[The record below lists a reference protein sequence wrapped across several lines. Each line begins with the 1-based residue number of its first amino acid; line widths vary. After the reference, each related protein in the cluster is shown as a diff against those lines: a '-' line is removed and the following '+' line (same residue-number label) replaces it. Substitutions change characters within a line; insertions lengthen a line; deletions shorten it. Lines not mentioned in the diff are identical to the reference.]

1 MKISKRKRVVLII
14 LFILLGSVSLR
25 AGEFPFANFFDPS
38 QLMLPRESVYKQ
50 VASHDKMFLG
60 GGDFVNVSPGEKV
73 TLMDVKGA
81 GVITNFWL
89 TIDKTND
96 DNAGGYPMRNIVLR
110 MYWDGE
116 KSPSVEAPVGDFF
129 GVGFAKYVHYASLL
143 IGMSSGGFYSY
154 FPMPFAKSARI
165 EIENLMGDSVAL
177 WYSAGYQEVKKL
189 PKNTLY
195 FHAKFNRV
203 KKTKRK
209 ENYVILDAKGAGQF
223 AGCVLSMQAYQKEHF
238 LFLEGDEFISVDDD
252 KTPSILGTGTE
263 DYFLSGFYFNKG
275 TFAAPF
281 HGLTIKDKEKSR
293 ISVYRFR
300 VSDAIPFKKSFHFEI
315 EHGLTW
321 AHGVSSDY
329 SSVAYWYQSE
339 PHAEFA
345 PPITA
350 DSDLAPME

>member
-1 MKISKRKRVVLII
+1 MVKKKMCVLIV
-14 LFILLGSVSLR
+14 LSFLLVSMPV
-25 AGEFPFANFFDPS
+25 ASGEFPLANFFDPS
-38 QLMLPRESVYKQ
+38 SLMVPRESIYRQ
-50 VASHDKMFLG
+50 TASHDKMFLG
-60 GGDFVNVSPGEKV
+60 GGDFVNVNPGEKV
-73 TLMDVKGA
+73 MLMDVKGA
-81 GVITNFWL
+81 GVITNLWL

-96 DNAGGYPMRNIVLR
+96 DNAGGYPMRNIILR

-116 KSPSVEAPVGDFF
+116 KTPSIEAPVGDFF

-154 FPMPFAKSARI
+154 FPMPFGKSAKI
-165 EIENLMGDSVAL
+165 EVENFMKDSVAL
-177 WYSAGYQEVKKL
+177 WYSVGFHEVKKL

-209 ENYVILDAKGAGQF
+209 ENYLILDAKGTGQF
-223 AGCVLSMQAYQKEHF
+223 AGCVLSMQSYQKENF
-238 LFLEGDEFISVDDD
+238 LFLEGDEFIAVDDE

-300 VSDAIPFKKSFHFEI
+300 VSDAIPFKKSLRFEI

-321 AHGVSSDY
+321 AHGVGADY
-329 SSVAYWYQSE
+329 SSVAYWYQTE
-339 PHAEFA
+339 PHSEFA

-350 DSDLAPME
+350 SSDLAPVE

>member
-1 MKISKRKRVVLII
+1 MDRPRNTVFLLIALCF
-14 LFILLGSVSLR
+14 LFFLATV
-25 AGEFPFANFFDPS
+25 FASPLEGLFDPS
-38 QLMLPRESVYKQ
+38 SLMVPRESVYKQ

-60 GGDFVNVSPGEKV
+60 GGDFINVNPGEKV
-73 TLMDVKGA
+73 TLMDVKGT
-81 GVITNFWL
+81 GIITNLWL

-96 DNAGGYPMRNIVLR
+96 DNASGYPLRKIILR

-129 GVGFAKYVHYASLL
+129 GVGFAKVVPYTSLL
-143 IGMSSGGFYSY
+143 LGMSSGGFYSY
-154 FPMPFAKSARI
+154 FPMPFEKSAKI
-165 EIENLMGDSVAL
+165 EVENLMKDSVAL
-177 WYSAGYQEVKKL
+177 WYSVGYQEVKKL
-189 PKNTLY
+189 PKNMLY

-209 ENYVILDAKGAGQF
+209 ENYLILDAKGTGQF
-223 AGCVLSMQAYQKEHF
+223 AGCVLSMQSYQKENF

-281 HGLTIKDKEKSR
+281 HGLTVKDKEKSR

-300 VSDAIPFKKSFHFEI
+300 IPDAIPFKKSIHVEI

-321 AHGVSSDY
+321 AHGVGADY

-345 PPITA
+345 PQITA
-350 DSDLAPME
+350 SSDLDPME